1 MLNNIIIVEKKY
13 MQEILNIVI
22 KKYFILKF
30 VEDQITVF
38 DGKIR

>member
-1 MLNNIIIVEKKY
+1 MMNNIIIVEKKY